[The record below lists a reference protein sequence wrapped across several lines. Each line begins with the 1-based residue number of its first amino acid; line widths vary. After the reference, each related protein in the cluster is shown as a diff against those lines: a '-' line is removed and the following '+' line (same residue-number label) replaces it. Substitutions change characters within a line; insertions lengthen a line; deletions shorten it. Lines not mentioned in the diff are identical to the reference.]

1 VIFQE
6 QTETSN
12 ATPAEQERVEP
23 EPPIIVDVEDNDDF
37 ELVHLNGTTSSE
49 DNDSD
54 DNDIYGIEH
63 DPGLRTPISSYSI
76 NIQDAVRRAYIA
88 LGPCRPKMKKD
99 DFPQHECGGMRRFL
113 PKWFSEFSWLEY
125 SVDKDAAYCFVCY
138 LFKVNNKLPGG
149 DAFVNEG
156 FRNWNV
162 KASLLKHVGVVDSA
176 HCEAEEK
183 YNLFLTPKAS
193 IRESVASNT
202 SLYKAQ
208 YLARLTWSL
217 KCIRFLLH
225 QGLAF
230 RGHDEGNS
238 SIFSL
243 VQF

>member
-63 DPGLRTPISSYSI
+63 
-76 NIQDAVRRAYIA
+76 
-88 LGPCRPKMKKD
+88 